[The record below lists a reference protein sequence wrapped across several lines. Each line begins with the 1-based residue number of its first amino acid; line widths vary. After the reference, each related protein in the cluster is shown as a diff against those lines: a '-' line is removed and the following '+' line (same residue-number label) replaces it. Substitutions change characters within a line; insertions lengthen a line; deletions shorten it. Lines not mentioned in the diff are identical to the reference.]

1 MFNLS
6 KRLLKIAE
14 LVPKNSRVA
23 DIGTDHGYL
32 PIYLIKNGVATS
44 VLACDIN
51 QKPLNNAKKNIQRSN
66 VLGIQTRLC
75 GGLSGITADEVE
87 TIIIAGIGGEVIAG
101 ILENCSWVKNKKYTL
116 LLNPT
121 TSPEKLRDFLYSTGF
136 STDLETAVC
145 ENGKCYTII
154 KTKFTGEF
162 CAPQEYKLYIGE
174 LKPDSPHNVL
184 YIKKQLSRLQKLNQ
198 SIKNIPLKQ
207 PEFLKT
213 QTCIN
218 QIKKQLEAQNGT

>member
-32 PIYLIKNGVATS
+32 PIYLIKSGIANS

-51 QKPLNNAKKNIQRSN
+51 QKPLNNAQKNIERSN
-66 VLGIQTRLC
+66 VQGIETRLC
-75 GGLSGITADEVE
+75 GGLNGITADEVDA
-87 TIIIAGIGGEVIAG
+87 IIIAGIGGEVIAG
-101 ILENCSWVKNKKYTL
+101 ILENCGWVKNKKYTL

-121 TSPEKLRDFLYSTGF
+121 TSPEKLREFLYSAGF
-136 STDLETAVC
+136 STDLETAIC

-154 KTKFTGEF
+154 KATFTGKS
-162 CAPQEYKLYIGE
+162 CTPQEYKLYIGE
-174 LKPDSPHNVL
+174 LKPESPHNIL

-198 SIKNIPLKQ
+198 SIKNIPSKQ

-213 QTCIN
+213 EECIN
-218 QIKKQLEAQNGT
+218 QIKKLLEA

>member
-6 KRLLKIAE
+6 QRLLKIAE

-32 PIYLIKNGVATS
+32 PIYLIKSGIANS

-51 QKPLNNAKKNIQRSN
+51 QKPLNNARKNIERSN
-66 VLGIQTRLC
+66 VQGIETRLC
-75 GGLSGITADEVE
+75 GGLSSITADEVN

-101 ILENCSWVKNKKYTL
+101 ILENCGWIKENNYTL

-121 TSPEKLRDFLYSTGF
+121 TSPEKLREFLYSCGF
-136 STDLETAVC
+136 ATTTETAVY

-154 KTKFTGEF
+154 KAAFTGKS
-162 CAPQEYKLYIGE
+162 CTPQEYKLYIGE
-174 LKPDSPHNVL
+174 LKPDSPHNIL

-198 SIKNIPLKQ
+198 SLKNIPAKKA
-207 PEFLKT
+207 EFLKT
-213 QTCIN
+213 QECIN
-218 QIKKQLEAQNGT
+218 QINKLLEA